1 MLGQVPSPEVD
12 LASIVEGAI
21 DSLDWITA
29 AAVLVGSFIVARL
42 AKAIAMR
49 AMRPMGGSPLTDAM
63 GRLTVYV
70 IVLLGLFYALST
82 LGVRVGPLLGALGI
96 GGIVLALAVQGTLE
110 NFVAGFMLQARR
122 EFARGDQIVTG
133 DHTGTVHDINAR
145 AVVLRALSGERV
157 IVPNATVLNN
167 PLVVLTAE
175 PLRRSTLVVGVE
187 YAADLARARDVLLDA
202 VRGVDVVAA
211 NPAPDAAIA
220 EFGDSRI
227 DFHLR
232 FWHGSTDLDRFIA
245 TGRVALAVK
254 ETFNR
259 TGITIAFPQRVLW
272 TGEPSTNGSGD

>member
-29 AAVLVGSFIVARL
+29 AAVLVGVQ
-42 AKAIAMR
+42 
-49 AMRPMGGSPLTDAM
+49 
-63 GRLTVYV
+63 
-70 IVLLGLFYALST
+70 YAT
-82 LGVRVGPLLGALGI
+82 
-96 GGIVLALAVQGTLE
+96 
-110 NFVAGFMLQARR
+110 
-122 EFARGDQIVTG
+122 
-133 DHTGTVHDINAR
+133 
-145 AVVLRALSGERV
+145 
-157 IVPNATVLNN
+157 
-167 PLVVLTAE
+167 
-175 PLRRSTLVVGVE
+175 
-187 YAADLARARDVLLDA
+187 DLAQARDVLLDA

-232 FWHGSTDLDRFIA
+232 FWHGSTDHDRFMA

-272 TGEPSTNGSGD
+272 TGEPSTDGSGD